1 MIVMPFTEKKKK
13 VFCIVENVTAW
24 KINALYIKFS

>member
-1 MIVMPFTEKKKK
+1 MIVMPFTEKKK
-13 VFCIVENVTAW
+13 VICIVENLTAW